1 MRTVTG
7 PTDHVV
13 VVGAGLGGL
22 SAALRLAG
30 AGRRVTVLER
40 ADVPGGRAGVWRA
53 DGYQFDT
60 GPTVLT
66 MPDLLADAFAA
77 VGEDL
82 ADWVTLRRLD
92 PMYRARFA
100 DGSTIDVRADP
111 AATAAGIEDICGP
124 AEAAG
129 YLRFVELVSAL
140 YRAEMRDFIDAQL
153 DSPLALLR
161 PSLARLAALGAFRRL
176 DGLVGRHLRDPRT
189 RRLFSFQAMYAGL
202 APHQALGVYA
212 VISYMDSVAG
222 VYHAEGGMH
231 AVPAAMAAAATKHG
245 VTVRYGATVTE
256 VEVRGG
262 RAVAVRTADGDRVA
276 ADVVVLNPDL
286 PTAYRELLPPAA
298 APGRLARLRYSPSCF
313 LLLAGAGEAAHPDA
327 GRPDPAHHTI
337 HFGQA
342 WRRTFTEIIS
352 RGELMTDPS
361 FLVSAPSLTEPGLA
375 PAGGHAFHVLFPTP
389 NTLAGA
395 TLDWSVLGRRY
406 RDEVVATLEQR
417 GYTGFGA
424 SIAVE
429 QVTTPADWLT
439 RGMTAG
445 APFAAAHTFRQTG
458 PFRPSNRAPG
468 LENVVFT
475 GSGTRPGVGVPM
487 VLISGRLAAER
498 VVGPARTRRFRPLPA
513 GAALPATALRNRN
526 RLKKP

>member
-40 ADVPGGRAGVWRA
+40 ADVPGGRAGVWRSG
-53 DGYQFDT
+53 GYQFDT

-66 MPDLLADAFAA
+66 MPDLLADAFAT

-92 PMYRARFA
+92 PLYRARFA
-100 DGSTIDVRADP
+100 DGSALDVRADP
-111 AATAAGIEDICGP
+111 EATAAGIAALCGP

-129 YLRFVELVSAL
+129 YRRFVETVTAI
-140 YRAEMRDFIDAQL
+140 YRAELRDFIDAQL
-153 DSPLALLR
+153 DSPLGLLR

-176 DGLVGRHLRDPRT
+176 DRLVGSHLRDPRT

-222 VYHAEGGMH
+222 VFHAEGGLH
-231 AVPAAMAAAATKHG
+231 AVPVAMAAAAAKHG
-245 VTVRYGATVTE
+245 ATFRYGTAVTE
-256 VEVRGG
+256 VEVSGG
-262 RAVAVRTADGDRVA
+262 RAVAVRTATGERIA

-286 PTAYRELLPPAA
+286 PTAYRELLPPTVT
-298 APGRLARLRYSPSCF
+298 PRRLARLRYSPSCF
-313 LLLAGAGEAAHPDA
+313 LLLAGAGAHAHPDA
-327 GRPDPAHHTI
+327 DRLDAAHHTI
-337 HFGQA
+337 HFGAA
-342 WRRTFTEIIS
+342 WRRTFSEIID
-352 RGELMTDPS
+352 RGELMSDPS
-361 FLVSAPSLTEPGLA
+361 FLVSVPSMTEPALA

-389 NTLAGA
+389 NAVAGA
-395 TLDWSVLGRRY
+395 ELDWSVIGPRY
-406 RDEVVATLEQR
+406 RDEVVATLER
-417 GYTGFGA
+417 HGYEEFAATM
-424 SIAVE
+424 AVE
-429 QVTTPADWLT
+429 SMTTPADWLA
-439 RGMTAG
+439 RGLTAG
-445 APFAAAHTFRQTG
+445 APFAAAHTFGQTG
-458 PFRPSNRAPG
+458 PFRPGNLAPG

-487 VLISGRLAAER
+487 VLLSGRLAAER
-498 VVGPARTRRFRPLPA
+498 VVGPGRAGRRAPGP
-513 GAALPATALRNRN
+513 GGGVRN
-526 RLKKP
+526 RLRKP